1 MLNSFTTIG
10 QAGFLC
16 ADVTAVTLTLVNQ
29 PNNEDAQVM
38 IEKKCGEWRPPYRE
52 SKKIMTEKRQGP
64 TLVDLFAMRC
74 RLGKVDF

>member
-29 PNNEDAQVM
+29 PNNEDGQVM
-38 IEKKCGEWRPPYRE
+38 TEKKCGEWRPPYRE

-64 TLVDLFAMRC
+64 TLVDLFALRR